1 MSHTLW
7 KRLTAQSATAH
18 VFVNEYPHGR
28 ARIPPAMRLIPV
40 LDIRRGIAVHAQR
53 GDRKRYGPVQ
63 SCLTSSADPLVL
75 LEKLH
80 AALGCTEVYVADL
93 DALEQTG
100 DNLVVVNRLAGHVEG
115 VSLLVDAGVRSAADA
130 RRLLDIG
137 ARVILASETSA
148 APHQVAEI
156 AHGVGFDNVVCSLD
170 LRQRSVVWGTS
181 ASPLQSPDD
190 ALASLGDS
198 GIRSVI
204 ILEMDRIG
212 AETGVD
218 CHFLAPLIR
227 RYPEMEILIGGG
239 VRDVQDL
246 LILQDI
252 GAAGALVATA
262 IHRGTLSRDD
272 LALLSGGASHG
283 PAQAGSG

>member
-100 DNLVVVNRLAGHVEG
+100 DNLNLLTALATRVGELQ
-115 VSLLVDAGVRSAADA
+115 LLVDAGVRSAADA

-170 LRQRSVVWGTS
+170 LRQRSVVWGTP

-218 CHFLAPLIR
+218 SHFLAPLIR

>member
-1 MSHTLW
+1 
-7 KRLTAQSATAH
+7 
-18 VFVNEYPHGR
+18 
-28 ARIPPAMRLIPV
+28 MRLIPV

-53 GDRKRYGPVQ
+53 GDRKRYGPVH

-80 AALGCTEVYVADL
+80 TALGCDEVYVADL
-93 DALEQTG
+93 DVLEQTG
-100 DNLVVVNRLAGHVEG
+100 DNLNLLTALATRVGELQ
-115 VSLLVDAGVRSAADA
+115 LLVDAGVRSIADA
-130 RRLLDIG
+130 RRLLDMNV
-137 ARVILASETSA
+137 ARVILASEASA
-148 APHQVAEI
+148 GPHQVAEI
-156 AHGVGFDNVVCSLD
+156 GHAVGLENVVCSLD
-170 LRQRSVVWGTS
+170 LRERLVVWGTQ

-190 ALASLGDS
+190 ALAFLGDS

-218 CHFLAPLIR
+218 GHFLAPLIR
-227 RYPEMEILIGGG
+227 RHAGMEILVGGG

-272 LALLSGGASHG
+272 LALLSEGASHG

>member
-1 MSHTLW
+1 
-7 KRLTAQSATAH
+7 
-18 VFVNEYPHGR
+18 
-28 ARIPPAMRLIPV
+28 MRLIPV

-53 GDRKRYGPVQ
+53 GDRKRYGPVH
-63 SCLTSSADPLVL
+63 SCLTSNADPLVL

-80 AALGCTEVYVADL
+80 AALGCDEVYVADL

-100 DNLVVVNRLAGHVEG
+100 DNLNLLTALATRVGE
-115 VSLLVDAGVRSAADA
+115 LQLMVDAGVRSTADA
-130 RRLLDIG
+130 RRLLDINV
-137 ARVILASETSA
+137 ARVILASEASA
-148 APHQVAEI
+148 GPHQVAEI
-156 AHGVGFDNVVCSLD
+156 GHAVGLENVVCSLD
-170 LRQRSVVWGTS
+170 LRERLVVWGTPTI
-181 ASPLQSPDD
+181 PLRSPDD

-218 CHFLAPLIR
+218 SHFLAPLIR
-227 RYPEMEILIGGG
+227 RNPEMEILIGGG

>member
-1 MSHTLW
+1 
-7 KRLTAQSATAH
+7 
-18 VFVNEYPHGR
+18 
-28 ARIPPAMRLIPV
+28 MRLIPV

-75 LEKLH
+75 LEKIH

-130 RRLLDIG
+130 RRLLDINV
-137 ARVILASETSA
+137 ARVILASEASA
-148 APHQVAEI
+148 GPHHVAEI
-156 AHGVGFDNVVCSLD
+156 WNEAGLENVVCSLD
-170 LRQRSVVWGTS
+170 LRERLVVWGTPP
-181 ASPLQSPDD
+181 SPLQSPDD
-190 ALASLGDS
+190 ALAFLGDS

-272 LALLSGGASHG
+272 LALLSSEAHHG
-283 PAQAGSG
+283 PTQAAS